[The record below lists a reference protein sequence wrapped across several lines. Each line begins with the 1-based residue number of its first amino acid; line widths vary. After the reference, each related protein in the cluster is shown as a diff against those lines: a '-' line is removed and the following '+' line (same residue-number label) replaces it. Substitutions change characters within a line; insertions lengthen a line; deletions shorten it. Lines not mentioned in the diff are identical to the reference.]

1 MASITLWKNMYLK
14 THWHVER
21 EREDEYE
28 EEKVTGEDKEEIC
41 TEEMGGGFSQNT
53 FYSHI

>member
-1 MASITLWKNMYLK
+1 MEEHVFKNTLACG
-14 THWHVER
+14 ER